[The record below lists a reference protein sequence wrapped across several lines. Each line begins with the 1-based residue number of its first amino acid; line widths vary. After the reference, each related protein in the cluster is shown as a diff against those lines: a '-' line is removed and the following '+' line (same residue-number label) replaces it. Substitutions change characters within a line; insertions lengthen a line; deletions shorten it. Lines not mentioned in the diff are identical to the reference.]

1 MPDNDKITKLLKIA
15 DERYDNEDYIGALE
29 YFEEYIKL
37 KPYDALVLNMI
48 GFLYRRVYGNEALD
62 EQIKKEEQEA
72 IEEKEEQER
81 QVAAILEKDFL
92 ENKRKTLQTEIDSIT
107 HILGDA
113 QSYYKNYIDLVKDL
127 KDDKKQEPPLN
138 KEDGNKGEE

>member
-1 MPDNDKITKLLKIA
+1 MTKVKVLLPFVQGKKSFGFGETLPL
-15 DERYDNEDYIGALE
+15 DP
-29 YFEEYIKL
+29 KL
-37 KPYDALVLNMI
+37 AYSLAKKGVVEFLNKKE
-48 GFLYRRVYGNEALD
+48 FTALD
-62 EQIKKEEQEA
+62 EQIKKDEQEA

-113 QSYYKNYIDLVKDL
+113 QSYYKNYIDLVNDL
-127 KDDKKQEPPLN
+127 KDDDKKQEPLLN
-138 KEDGNKGEE
+138 KEDGNKGEEEK